1 MLTSLEFR
9 DDTTDSLVIPGC
21 CPYGCGLL
29 TGGAVGNVLTLMCNS
44 FGGQAMLKREGY
56 LRVKEAAEL
65 LGVCANTV
73 RAWGAEG
80 KIPEYRHPV
89 NKYRLFKRVDL
100 EKINRKLERSGPGA
114 TAPRPRLRAK

>member
-1 MLTSLEFR
+1 
-9 DDTTDSLVIPGC
+9 
-21 CPYGCGLL
+21 
-29 TGGAVGNVLTLMCNS
+29 
-44 FGGQAMLKREGY
+44 MLKRDGY
-56 LRVKEAAEL
+56 LRVQEAADL

-100 EKINRKLERSGPGA
+100 EKINRKLERSVPGA

>member
-1 MLTSLEFR
+1 MLNR
-9 DDTTDSLVIPGC
+9 
-21 CPYGCGLL
+21 
-29 TGGAVGNVLTLMCNS
+29 A
-44 FGGQAMLKREGY
+44 GY
-56 LRVKEAAEL
+56 LRVQEAVDL

-100 EKINRKLERSGPGA
+100 EKIIRKLERSVSEV
-114 TAPRPRLRAK
+114 TAPRPVPVPSNTRSGIPLRSANARRACS